1 MAFRELNGTPFSIF
15 HILKQKSQLAL
26 KNHQL
31 NQSHQDLGQNK
42 NNLNSNSTSDKDDP
56 SETKPTIV
64 DEDMTRLPFGDN
76 SLMHEYDEDY
86 QSSEDNESLN
96 RYQVCDLSPRTY
108 RLANSHRGLDNFS
121 IPIKD
126 DRLINN
132 EGQLS
137 RYELEFKPKLP
148 YSKSDVEQQDAGD
161 SVSTTT
167 IDETSPA
174 VSKPHDD
181 GLSFSAQSPSAKPRK
196 KRSRAAFS
204 HAQVFELERRFS
216 HQRYLSGAERADLA
230 QALKLTETQVKIWFQ
245 NRRYKTKRRQ
255 LQQELGASMSSA
267 RRVAVKVL
275 VKDDQV
281 LYQPEEIG
289 ARSPM
294 LYPSFPMPGF
304 AFSYLY
310 SPWLFGCG
318 QGPFPHHPAPHHM

>member
-42 NNLNSNSTSDKDDP
+42 SNLNSNSTSDKDDP
-56 SETKPTIV
+56 SETKPMIA
-64 DEDMTRLPFGDN
+64 DEDLTRLPFGDN
-76 SLMHEYDEDY
+76 SLMHDYDEDY

-108 RLANSHRGLDNFS
+108 RLENSHRGLDNFS

-126 DRLINN
+126 DRLMNN
-132 EGQLS
+132 DGQLR
-137 RYELEFKPKLP
+137 RYELDFKPKLP
-148 YSKSDVEQQDAGD
+148 YSISDVEQQDAGD

-167 IDETSPA
+167 IDEASTA

-289 ARSPM
+289 ARSPI

-318 QGPFPHHPAPHHM
+318 QGPFPHHPPPHHI

>member
-1 MAFRELNGTPFSIF
+1 MAFRELSGTPFSIF

-26 KNHQL
+26 KSHQL
-31 NQSHQDLGQNK
+31 NQSHQDLVQNK
-42 NNLNSNSTSDKDDP
+42 NDFNTNSTDVKNDP
-56 SETKPTIV
+56 SEIKPIV
-64 DEDMTRLPFGDN
+64 ADENLTRLPFGDN
-76 SLMHEYDEDY
+76 SLMHEYDDDY

-108 RLANSHRGLDNFS
+108 RLENSHRGHDNFS
-121 IPIKD
+121 VPIKEERVSND
-126 DRLINN
+126 
-132 EGQLS
+132 GQFR
-137 RYELEFKPKLP
+137 RYELDFKPKLP
-148 YSKSDVEQQDAGD
+148 YSKSDGEQQDAGD

-167 IDETSPA
+167 IDETSSA
-174 VSKPHDD
+174 VSKPHED

-318 QGPFPHHPAPHHM
+318 QGPFPHHPPPHHM